1 MAGVNWNKI
10 KTEYI
15 TDPATSYRSL
25 ADKYKVSKN
34 QIYAHGKEEGW
45 PALRKQNMDRTVT
58 EAVEAVKDSEVE
70 AFAQLQ
76 RTANYLLQRLD
87 SCAQAKSDEELDAY
101 FRDYSVTL
109 KNLRDVMQ
117 TPLDNRKK
125 QAEIESLRKTLDDGE
140 PEACE
145 VVMDDKVKEYM
156 V

>member
-1 MAGVNWNKI
+1 MAGVNWDKI

-15 TDPATSYRSL
+15 TNPATSYRSL
-25 ADKYKVSKN
+25 ADKYKVSRN
-34 QIYAHGKEEGW
+34 QVYHRGRDEGW
-45 PALRKQNMDRTVT
+45 PELRKQNSDKTVA
-58 EAVEAVKDSEVE
+58 EAVEAVRDAEVE

-87 SCAQAKSDEELDAY
+87 SCAQAKSDDELDAY

-145 VVMDDKVKEYM
+145 VVMDDKVKEYI